1 MTLTADRSFKETVL
15 DYNIKLDLFPTLIRI
30 QPFRRKRF
38 RPLQWIVLKNN
49 YVYDRYAIGA
59 LGALSGQR
67 VHAICRSGFGRSVVS
82 KTSPGSTSRSR
93 SPAGDFKLDGL
104 GRSCGGQSCLW
115 NIALFQPNRNI
126 SFTLSSTLLRFLY
139 LVVML

>member
-38 RPLQWIVLKNN
+38 RPLQWIVLRND

-59 LGALSGQR
+59 VGALSGQQ
-67 VHAICRSGFGRSVVS
+67 VPAIAERLRTERGFKDFSSKHRS
-82 KTSPGSTSRSR
+82 
-93 SPAGDFKLDGL
+93 
-104 GRSCGGQSCLW
+104 
-115 NIALFQPNRNI
+115 IALTFRRFQTGRGRRKLRRTKLSIAVFQPNRSI
-126 SFTLSSTLLRFLY
+126 SSTLSSSLLRFFYIKL
-139 LVVML
+139 